1 MSSVGYKPKFYDCTI
16 EGIKRINSKN
26 LFILHWKDSKGDG
39 TMPIQVD
46 QPSELIL
53 NRMKEIVDGK
63 RDKLYLTRGMRDIDV
78 SYLGNN
84 KWQLFDEFDILNKQK
99 VDTYNNKVFIFK
111 IIIFKVFY
119 YIRDEFSQRGR
130 FDFII
135 SAVFRLANYVQFRQ
149 ALQRAF

>member
-16 EGIKRINSKN
+16 EGIKRVNSKN
-26 LFILHWKDSKGDG
+26 LFILHCKDSKGDG

-84 KWQLFDEFDILNKQK
+84 KWQLFDEFDI
-99 VDTYNNKVFIFK
+99 Y
-111 IIIFKVFY
+111 
-119 YIRDEFSQRGR
+119 EFEMN
-130 FDFII
+130 I
-135 SAVFRLANYVQFRQ
+135 
-149 ALQRAF
+149 